1 MIATKFV
8 SLIQSNNNLSIRR
21 TGDNCFISE
30 SQQGCYKYHRSKKQ
44 SSCSNLRRLKRSESD
59 THFTSSLSIAVG
71 IHTVLISVSV
81 LNAEDD
87 NAPVVSG
94 YRFTTLTC

>member
-1 MIATKFV
+1 MTILVFDELVIIVLFLRASKVATNIIARR
-8 SLIQSNNNLSIRR
+8 NNLRVQIIRR
-21 TGDNCFISE
+21 F
-30 SQQGCYKYHRSKKQ
+30 
-44 SSCSNLRRLKRSESD
+44 KRSESV

-87 NAPVVSG
+87 NAPVLSG
-94 YRFTTLTC
+94 YGFTSLTC

>member
-1 MIATKFV
+1 MTILVFDELVIIVLFLIASKV
-8 SLIQSNNNLSIRR
+8 ARRNNLRVQI
-21 TGDNCFISE
+21 I
-30 SQQGCYKYHRSKKQ
+30 
-44 SSCSNLRRLKRSESD
+44 RRLKRLESD
-59 THFTSSLSIAVG
+59 ARFTSSLSIAVC

-94 YRFTTLTC
+94 YGFTSLTC